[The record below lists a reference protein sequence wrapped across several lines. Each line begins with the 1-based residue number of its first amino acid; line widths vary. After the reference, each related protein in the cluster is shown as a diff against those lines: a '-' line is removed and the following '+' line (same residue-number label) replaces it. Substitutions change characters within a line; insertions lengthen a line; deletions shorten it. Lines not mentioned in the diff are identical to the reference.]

1 MENNNQI
8 HKEKNNK
15 IVIAVDAMGGENSP
29 NKIIEGIE
37 LSLNESKENYFRLYG
52 NKPQLEVLINKKSL
66 ITNYCEI
73 IHSENNIK
81 DDESPLTAAKKGKES
96 SILQRAMVCP
106 GKSYFSIHHFFQT
119 WLN

>member
-37 LSLNESKENYFRLYG
+37 LSLKESKENYFRLYG
-52 NKPQLEVLINKKSL
+52 NKPQLKVLINK
-66 ITNYCEI
+66 
-73 IHSENNIK
+73 NNN
-81 DDESPLTAAKKGKES
+81 LYNA
-96 SILQRAMVCP
+96 
-106 GKSYFSIHHFFQT
+106 
-119 WLN
+119 